1 MRTFA
6 ALLAF
11 FAIFIVVWLAV
22 VLVWVAVVWSTG
34 FDDREGAISV
44 IVALYLAPLIAFA
57 AAIAGAMVVV
67 TPRRSPS
74 KR

>member
-22 VLVWVAVVWSTG
+22 VLAWVAIVWSSG
-34 FDDREGAISV
+34 FDDREGAIGFS
-44 IVALYLAPLIAFA
+44 IALYLAPMIAFA

-67 TPRRSPS
+67 TPRQSPS

>member
-11 FAIFIVVWLAV
+11 FAICTVVWLAV
-22 VLVWVAVVWSTG
+22 ILAWGAVVWSTG
-34 FDDREGAISV
+34 FDDREDAIGLI
-44 IVALYLAPLIAFA
+44 IVLYLAPLITFA
-57 AAIAGAMVVV
+57 AAIAGAMVIV
-67 TPRRSPS
+67 TPRQSRS

>member
-22 VLVWVAVVWSTG
+22 VLAWVAIIWATG
-34 FDDREGAISV
+34 FEDREGAVGFSI
-44 IVALYLAPLIAFA
+44 ALYLAPLIAFA

-67 TPRRSPS
+67 TPRQAPT